1 MSIKIRSFGGIA
13 IWWLRKY
20 HSGLTSKIALSIA
33 GRVRRSKINTY
44 IDEFLKAERAPIFK
58 FLMLETVNRCNGK
71 CAFCP
76 ANVKVEKRDFKQMS
90 DMLFKKIIDELAE
103 MHWKGSIFLQVNN
116 EPFIDK
122 RLLQFAEYIRKML
135 VDCKICVIT
144 NGTLLNVDKVRQMTE
159 LVDELTINDYSE
171 YYRLSPHLKE
181 LYRYVRKNEEEF
193 SKMAVV
199 INRRFSSEVLATRAG
214 NAPNK
219 AKKNN
224 RINYPCIYPFTD
236 LIIFPDGK
244 VGMCCNDC
252 FEVTNF
258 GDVNESSLYEIWMND
273 QFKMVRRAM
282 MQGRSSYT
290 FCKECDVV
298 DVGSREKEI

>member
-20 HSGLTSKIALSIA
+20 CSGLTSKISLSAA
-33 GRVRRSKINTY
+33 GRARKPKIDAF
-44 IDEFLKAERAPIFK
+44 IDEFLQAERTPVFK
-58 FLMLETVNRCNGK
+58 FLMIETVNRCNGK

-76 ANVKVEKRDFKQMS
+76 ANVKAEKRDYKQMP
-90 DMLFKKIIDELAE
+90 DVLFKKIIDELTE

-122 RLLQFAEYIRKML
+122 RILQFAEYIRKEL
-135 VDCKICVIT
+135 ADCRICVIT
-144 NGTLLNVDKVRQMTE
+144 NGTLLNVDKIRQMTE
-159 LVDELTINDYSE
+159 LVDELIINDYSE

-181 LYRYVRKNEEEF
+181 LYRYVRKKAEEF
-193 SKMAVV
+193 SKMEIV
-199 INRRFSSEVLATRAG
+199 INRRFSGEVLATRAG
-214 NAPNK
+214 SAPNK
-219 AKKNN
+219 PTKNN
-224 RINYPCIYPFTD
+224 RINYSCIYPFTD

-252 FEVTNF
+252 YEVTNF
-258 GDVNESSLYEIWMND
+258 GDINESSLYEIWTND
-273 QFKMVRRAM
+273 KFRLLRTSMK
-282 MQGRSSYT
+282 QGRNDYA

-298 DVGSREKEI
+298 DAGSREKEI